1 MPAFPF
7 YRFRAPRR
15 PGRRPGW
22 LDGLRAGLTQGLAP
36 HDVALAFA
44 AGSVCAFFPV
54 LGAATPLCVL
64 AALALR
70 LNQPLV
76 QAINGL
82 TFPLYPVLVV
92 AFVHLGER
100 LAGAPVRGLDLAAM
114 SQLLR
119 ADPAAF
125 LRRFG
130 ETLRHAV
137 LGWAVV
143 SAAAAPLIYAAARA
157 LLRLSER
164 RSPRPL
170 PARA

>member
-7 YRFRAPRR
+7 YRFRLARR
-15 PGRRPGW
+15 RGPRPGW
-22 LDGLRAGLTQGLAP
+22 REALRVGLTQGLAP
-36 HDVALAFA
+36 HEVALALA
-44 AGSVCAFFPV
+44 AGTVCAFFPV

-82 TFPLYPVLVV
+82 SFPAYPVMAVV
-92 AFVHLGER
+92 FVHCGER
-100 LAGAPVRGLDLAAM
+100 LAGAPPRGLDLAAM
-114 SQLLR
+114 SRLVR
-119 ADPAAF
+119 SDPAAF
-125 LRRFG
+125 LQRFG
-130 ETLRHAV
+130 QTLGHAV
-137 LGWAVV
+137 LGWAAL
-143 SAAAAPLIYAAARA
+143 SAVAAPLIYALARA

-164 RSPRPL
+164 RPRPL